1 MLEVS
6 GLTKRYG
13 KRTIVEDISF
23 TVPKGEITA
32 LIGVNGVG
40 KTTILNAIMNLVPK
54 QAGEVRI
61 DGELLK
67 YSLYEKISFIPDES
81 IMLLEFTIREAM
93 DFMRDFY
100 VSWNEQK
107 AQDILRFFNLKE
119 TMIIKELSKGNI
131 AKVNLLLGF
140 AQDSDYILMD
150 EPFNNIDIFTR
161 EEIANIFTTTLVE
174 DKGVLITT
182 HEIDEIE
189 RLVDHVILLD
199 RTRIAKEF
207 NVEQMRMDEGK
218 SIVDVMRE
226 VYQPQQLA
234 SWKGDEHE

>member
-1 MLEVS
+1 
-6 GLTKRYG
+6 
-13 KRTIVEDISF
+13 
-23 TVPKGEITA
+23 
-32 LIGVNGVG
+32 
-40 KTTILNAIMNLVPK
+40 
-54 QAGEVRI
+54 
-61 DGELLK
+61 
-67 YSLYEKISFIPDES
+67 
-81 IMLLEFTIREAM
+81 M

-226 VYQPQQLA
+226 VYQPQQFA
-234 SWKGDEHE
+234 SWEGDEYE

>member
-119 TMIIKELSKGNI
+119 TMVIKELSKGNI

-226 VYQPQQLA
+226 VYQPQQFA
-234 SWKGDEHE
+234 SWEGDEYE

>member
-1 MLEVS
+1 MLEVN

-100 VSWNEQK
+100 ASWNEQK

-119 TMIIKELSKGNI
+119 TMVIKELSKGNI

-161 EEIANIFTTTLVE
+161 EEITNIFTTTLVE

-226 VYQPQQLA
+226 VYQPQQFA
-234 SWKGDEHE
+234 SWEGDEYE

>member
-1 MLEVS
+1 MLEVN

-119 TMIIKELSKGNI
+119 TMVIKELSKGNI

-161 EEIANIFTTTLVE
+161 EEIVNIFTTTLVE

-226 VYQPQQLA
+226 VYQSQQLA
-234 SWKGDEHE
+234 SWEGDEYE

>member
-54 QAGEVRI
+54 QAGEVQI
-61 DGELLK
+61 DGEPLK

-119 TMIIKELSKGNI
+119 PMVIKELSKGNI
-131 AKVNLLLGF
+131 AKVNLL
-140 AQDSDYILMD
+140 
-150 EPFNNIDIFTR
+150 
-161 EEIANIFTTTLVE
+161 
-174 DKGVLITT
+174 
-182 HEIDEIE
+182 
-189 RLVDHVILLD
+189 
-199 RTRIAKEF
+199 
-207 NVEQMRMDEGK
+207 
-218 SIVDVMRE
+218 
-226 VYQPQQLA
+226 
-234 SWKGDEHE
+234 